1 MFKLGI
7 IGYPLGHSISAVIQK
22 AGLKSIGL
30 EGSYD
35 VMETPPEDLIN
46 RIKFI
51 KTNGYNGF
59 NVTIPLKVPMSLFL
73 DDIDDYANIAGCV
86 NTVKVG
92 DDKSFFGYNTDIYGF
107 KKAIPETINLA
118 GKNASILGTGGASRA
133 AVVGL
138 AEKGVKEIDF
148 YTRNIINSRE
158 TLEYVR
164 AKFPEINFN
173 VYQIQNI
180 RSLEGTSI
188 VVNATPIGMKGFMA
202 DQMPLEKT
210 DLDKLNPE
218 TLIYDI
224 VYNPVKTVLI
234 QEAQKRGLQTVG
246 GLDMLIYQAER
257 AIEIWTGKSP
267 DTKLMKIAA
276 LEAL

>member
-1 MFKLGI
+1 
-7 IGYPLGHSISAVIQK
+7 
-22 AGLKSIGL
+22 
-30 EGSYD
+30 
-35 VMETPPEDLIN
+35 METPPEDLIS
-46 RIKFI
+46 RIKYI
-51 KTNGYNGF
+51 KSNGYDGF

-92 DDKSFFGYNTDIYGF
+92 DDKSFYGFNTDIYGF
-107 KKAIPETINLA
+107 KRAIPDEIDLTD
-118 GKNASILGTGGASRA
+118 KTASILGTGGASRA

-138 AEKGVKEIDF
+138 AERGVKNIDF
-148 YTRNIINSRE
+148 YTRNIINSRQ

-180 RSLEGTSI
+180 RSLADSSI
-188 VVNATPIGMKGFMA
+188 IVNATPIGMKGFMA
-202 DQMPLEKT
+202 DQMPLERA
-210 DLDKLNPE
+210 DLDKLNPN
-218 TLIYDI
+218 TMIYDI

-234 QEAQKRGLQTVG
+234 QEAQKRGLRTIG

-257 AIEIWTGKSP
+257 AIQIWTGKDP
-267 DTKLMKIAA
+267 DVKLMKIAA

>member
-138 AEKGVKEIDF
+138 ADKGVKEIDF
-148 YTRNIINSRE
+148 YTRNIINSRQ

>member
-1 MFKLGI
+1 MVKLGI

-30 EGSYD
+30 DGSYD
-35 VMETPPEDLIN
+35 VMETPPEDLIS
-46 RIKFI
+46 RIKYL
-51 KTNGYNGF
+51 KSNGYDGF

-92 DDKSFFGYNTDIYGF
+92 EDKSFYGFNTDIYGF
-107 KKAIPETINLA
+107 KRAIPDEIDLTD
-118 GKNASILGTGGASRA
+118 KTASILGTGGASRA

-138 AEKGVKEIDF
+138 AERGVKNIDF
-148 YTRNIINSRE
+148 YTRNIINSRQ

-180 RSLEGTSI
+180 RSLADSSI
-188 VVNATPIGMKGFMA
+188 IVNATPIGMKGFMA
-202 DQMPLEKT
+202 DQMPLERA
-210 DLDKLNPE
+210 DLDKLNPNAV
-218 TLIYDI
+218 IYDI

-234 QEAQKRGLQTVG
+234 QEAQKRGLRTIG

-257 AIEIWTGKSP
+257 AIQIWTGKDP
-267 DTKLMKIAA
+267 DVKLMKIAA